1 MEVRRAVALASFAA
15 SVHAG
20 RAEAQEATPSATA
33 AFPDSAPPAGSAS
46 SGSSRAGFPVPGQP
60 PPAASPPRPAPYS
73 GWRAAPGIAQPGS
86 YSYGGAYA
94 RSPSGAPPT
103 PYGSGPYEN
112 ANGTNPYGATA
123 YGARNPAPYTNPYGA
138 NPYGMS
144 PYGSAASADSAA
156 ASGGAHAEEDA
167 VRYAS
172 LTVSAIR
179 LVLPVFEATLEAR
192 PTEHVGVAVLGGIGK
207 APPKIIGQTVFEG
220 SDSVSVH
227 EIGGQLLVYPMSSF
241 DGFVV
246 GAEVSYTKASGT
258 VTAQGLSTDASASAT
273 AFGPLIGGKWI
284 HESGFTLLAH
294 AGVERVWLGAE
305 STVSGQNYTYSDS
318 LWFPILDLNV
328 GWSF

>member
-1 MEVRRAVALASFAA
+1 MEVRRAVVLASFVAC
-15 SVHAG
+15 VPAG

-33 AFPDSAPPAGSAS
+33 AFPDSAPPSGSAQA
-46 SGSSRAGFPVPGQP
+46 GSSRAGFPVPGRPQTT
-60 PPAASPPRPAPYS
+60 ASPSNPTQYP
-73 GWRAAPGIAQPGS
+73 GWRAAPGSAQPGS
-86 YSYGGAYA
+86 YSYGGATA
-94 RSPSGAPPT
+94 RG
-103 PYGSGPYEN
+103 PYGAQPAPYGAGSYTN
-112 ANGTNPYGATA
+112 ANGSNAYGATA
-123 YGARNPAPYTNPYGA
+123 YGAQNTRPYTNPYGA
-138 NPYGMS
+138 NPYGVS
-144 PYGSAASADSAA
+144 PYGSAAGADRAA
-156 ASGGAHAEEDA
+156 PSGGAHADEDA

-179 LVLPVFEATLEAR
+179 LVLPVFEAMLEAR

-220 SDSVSVH
+220 TDSVSVH
-227 EIGGQLLVYPMSSF
+227 EIGGQLLVYPLSSF

-246 GAEVSYTKASGT
+246 GAEVRYTKASGT
-258 VTAQGLSTDASASAT
+258 VSAEGMSTDASASAA
-273 AFGPLIGGKWI
+273 AFGPFLGGKWI

-305 STVSGQNYTYSDS
+305 FTVSGQNHTYSDS